1 MLKVSAYLPL
11 SIITRYRLNDRFV
24 IANKSYRINS
34 IKTNLLTN
42 KTDLELFNKEEYNS
56 QILNDQVA
64 WLGRVANLQSTTK
77 DASSITISWDAVSGV
92 TGYNIYVNGSLFSA
106 EPSYITGIK
115 VNLLESD
122 TWYNITVRAK
132 YDVDSNDVFSFD
144 TGITEK
150 TN

>member
-1 MLKVSAYLPL
+1 MTVISVVQLYLNLKS
-11 SIITRYRLNDRFV
+11 S
-24 IANKSYRINS
+24 
-34 IKTNLLTN
+34 
-42 KTDLELFNKEEYNS
+42 KE
-56 QILNDQVA
+56 QP
-64 WLGRVANLQSTTK
+64 
-77 DASSITISWDAVSGV
+77 V